1 MTSVSGPRL
10 VVHDAL
16 QRRVVPIDKLVF
28 TIGRG
33 EGCDLQLAG
42 PEVSR
47 AHADITAAA
56 EGYVFHDRGSRYGS
70 FVNGT
75 RVDEARV
82 LASGDRIE
90 CGRSGAALLF
100 LLDEAR
106 AGEAAPAARPGD
118 LRQVAL
124 LLESLREM
132 GGERVL
138 DEVLAMVLDAAIDAT
153 GADRGVILLPGA
165 DGRLEPRLARASG
178 GAPLDIRSVAVSR
191 KIPDEVFVTGITAV
205 VPDLLEG
212 GDAEAHRG
220 TIALGIRHVLSAPLR
235 LVRYVERTSEARTRR
250 SIGVLY
256 VDSRDRGRIV
266 GSSARA
272 ALEALAGEAALAIE
286 NARLYQ
292 QGLEKARLDD
302 ELRMASRIQQTL
314 LPDARR
320 TGAFFDI
327 VAASVPSRTIGG
339 DFFDYQTLPGGWLG
353 FGLGDITGK
362 GPAAALIASLVQGVI
377 ASRALDTAANAW
389 PRATVELLNRILLSR
404 HIESRFVTLFLAA
417 LSPDGTLIYCNAAQN
432 PPLLFADGAVTRLE
446 TGGTLIGAF
455 ADAVYEQGVVR
466 LAPGDTLVVFS
477 DGVSEAVDVAGDEFG
492 DARLS
497 ELVLGLLHETP
508 ERLVRAAIERVVA
521 FGEGVGQH
529 DDVTVLVLRAM
540 APDARAVAAGPSQGR
555 PD

>member
-33 EGCDLQLAG
+33 DGCDLQLAG

-56 EGYVFHDRGSRYGS
+56 EGYVFHDRGSRHGS

-75 RVDEARV
+75 RVEARV

-90 CGRSGAALLF
+90 CGRTGAALLF
-100 LLDEAR
+100 LLDAAR
-106 AGEAAPAARPGD
+106 AGDAAPAVRPGD
-118 LRQVAL
+118 LRQVAI

-132 GGERVL
+132 GGDRVL

-153 GADRGVILLPGA
+153 GADRGVILLPDA
-165 DGRLEPRLARASG
+165 DGRLEPRLARATG
-178 GAPLDIRSVAVSR
+178 GTALDIRSVVLSR
-191 KIPDEVFVTGITAV
+191 KIPDDVFETGITAV

-212 GDAEAHRG
+212 DDASAHSG

-235 LVRYVERTSEARTRR
+235 LVRYLERTGEASPRQY
-250 SIGVLY
+250 IGVLY
-256 VDSRDRGRIV
+256 LDSRDRGRIV
-266 GSSARA
+266 ASSARA
-272 ALEALAGEAALAIE
+272 ALEALAGEAALAVE

-292 QGLEKARLDD
+292 QGLEKTRLDE

-327 VAASVPSRTIGG
+327 VAASVPSRAIGG
-339 DFFDYQTLPGGWLG
+339 DFFDYQALPGGRLG

-362 GPAAALIASLVQGVI
+362 GPAAALLASLVQGAL
-377 ASRALDTAANAW
+377 ASRAADTDADGDEW
-389 PRATVELLNRILLSR
+389 PRATVEQLNRILLSR
-404 HIESRFVTLFLAA
+404 RIESRFVTLFLGA
-417 LSPDGTLIYCNAAQN
+417 LSPDGTLAYCNAAQN
-432 PPLLFADGAVTRLE
+432 PPLLFTGGSVARLE
-446 TGGTLIGAF
+446 TGGTIIGAF
-455 ADAVYEQGVVR
+455 AEAEYERGVVR

-477 DGVSEAVDVAGDEFG
+477 DGVSEAVDATGEEFG
-492 DARLS
+492 EARVRA
-497 ELVLGLLHETP
+497 LVLEQLHETP
-508 ERLVRAAIERVVA
+508 ERLVRALVERVVA
-521 FGEGVGQH
+521 FGQGVGQH
-529 DDVTVLVLRAM
+529 DDITVLVLRAT
-540 APDARAVAAGPSQGR
+540 AGEGYAA
-555 PD
+555 